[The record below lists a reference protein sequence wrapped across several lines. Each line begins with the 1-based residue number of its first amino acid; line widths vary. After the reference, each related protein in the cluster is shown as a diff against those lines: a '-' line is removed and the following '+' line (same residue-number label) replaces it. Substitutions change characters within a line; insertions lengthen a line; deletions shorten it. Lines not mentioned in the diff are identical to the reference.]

1 MSFWGVEV
9 KAGET
14 VVVDPTEHDF
24 DYIHLSQV
32 PPALLAPVPGTT
44 CTARSCPRYHLHCTL
59 LSQVHLFQVRLSQ
72 ASLGEVAED
81 HVQVVLKASL
91 GDAAKDHER
100 VVLKASLGEA
110 AKDHGRV
117 VLEASLGEAA
127 KDHERVVLKVRQVEF
142 PEDSDDSDDDDNSDD
157 SNDSDENDD
166 DGKGKAGKGAL
177 KSKSFAVGPEVV
189 LGVLMKG
196 RVDFAAMDH
205 IFDRQFSLAHTG
217 SHSVF
222 FSGYKTSDSSVAE
235 SLYDDDE
242 EIEEDEEEDEE
253 EDSDEDDDEEEE
265 DEEDEAMEG
274 SDDEEAAAAAMAAEK
289 SSKGMA
295 AAAAAAVEKRARI
308 KSGKKGTPVPSPA
321 GGRGAAALATPAAA
335 SKQGTPMAARA
346 EGKDSAPRNGKEVT
360 PKKEPV
366 TGSKRASVSIVTP
379 PSSKGKGEKTER
391 KKPRPDTPAAI
402 KTAAKVKPQAA
413 ATVTSPQA
421 QKTAR
426 QFSCGAEVTGTLGL
440 GLGDTLPDM
449 RLGFC
454 SLKTCP
460 SPSHRLLRFFTNL
473 KASSVR

>member
-1 MSFWGVEV
+1 MMISLAYVFLL
-9 KAGET
+9 
-14 VVVDPTEHDF
+14 P
-24 DYIHLSQV
+24 
-32 PPALLAPVPGTT
+32 LLAFDPW
-44 CTARSCPRYHLHCTL
+44 LTL
-59 LSQVHLFQVRLSQ
+59 LPQ
-72 ASLGEVAED
+72 
-81 HVQVVLKASL
+81 
-91 GDAAKDHER
+91 
-100 VVLKASLGEA
+100 
-110 AKDHGRV
+110 
-117 VLEASLGEAA
+117 ASLGEAA

-421 QKTAR
+421 QKSPTSVPITSPSTPKSGSFPCTACSKAHECAPWYDMCTPLPPPPPAPCLRGDDMETAR